1 MGNLNENHKRKI
13 LSTIQYADDLL
24 SESLNLLGS
33 TGGSLRPRYVKDVSA
48 SESHWVESY
57 AEKIRVQLS
66 RLLDR
71 FDIEV
76 PPPGTLSSWALR
88 TKLMSLDIA
97 LEDLYPGQ
105 MRGSGEMD
113 PEAAGDLT
121 WTLQEVR
128 RLVGQLL
135 AFLASAG
142 GAQEKRLAR
151 LQAEPALGRLL
162 ERVAQI
168 ISRHGLVEYLPALD
182 SIVRKL
188 ESHRL
193 EIAVFGRVSCGK
205 SSFIN
210 RLLEMQLLPVGTT
223 PITAV
228 PTHIVAGNTPRLK
241 VSFADGAKALPV
253 ERLPEFATE
262 QGNPANSKRVV
273 GIEVAVPAKRLQ
285 EGVAFV
291 DTPGI
296 ASLATSGTKLSY
308 AYLPDSDF
316 GVVLV
321 DGHSSLGRD
330 DLDLLRS
337 LHAAGIPSIVM
348 ISKCDLL
355 TAPDIEKVVSYT
367 RAAAAEHLG
376 SPLEVVPVSSV
387 DAWAPQ
393 VQEWFERAISPLL
406 QQARESLTVSLNR
419 KANSLCDSILATL
432 EVQASRADKSEA
444 RPREA
449 ERALRPL
456 DEMLDEFAHRWG
468 DRLETMSDWAKEALG
483 AAASKLA
490 RTFVEG
496 GKCTGQKA
504 VGAAALA
511 DAVIEVAAS
520 RYHPFLQEFESVVG
534 RIRHDLDQLRMEEPS
549 ARAVEAYELP
559 RPSALPSP
567 VVSLLD
573 GISIPAPGP
582 LMRMS
587 LALREKHF
595 RKELEEQG
603 GQSLQQLL
611 EEFRPRLRH
620 WFAVTIK
627 ALRDSFRLQTDPLRY
642 RQAARSTNGP
652 AAGDGSLMA
661 DIEFLRGQSIATA
674 ASDASQ
680 EEAET
685 TRK

>member
-1 MGNLNENHKRKI
+1 MAGLNENHRRKI
-13 LSTIQYADDLL
+13 LTTIQYADELL
-24 SESLNLLGS
+24 SESLNLLGA
-33 TGGSLRPRYVKDVSA
+33 TGGALRPRFVRDVST

-57 AEKIRVQLS
+57 AGKIREQMS
-66 RLLDR
+66 RLLER
-71 FDIEV
+71 FEITV
-76 PPPGTLSSWALR
+76 SPPNTLSSWALR

-105 MRGSGEMD
+105 MRGYGEMD
-113 PEAAGDLT
+113 PAAGGDLT

-128 RLVGQLL
+128 RLVSQLL
-135 AFLASAG
+135 AFLAEAS

-151 LQAEPALGRLL
+151 IQAEPALGRQL
-162 ERVAQI
+162 ERLSQI
-168 ISRHGLVEYLPALD
+168 IARHGLVEYLSALD
-182 SIVRKL
+182 SIIRKL
-188 ESHRL
+188 ESHRY

-205 SSFIN
+205 SSLIN
-210 RLLEMQLLPVGTT
+210 RLLEIQLLPVGST

-228 PTHIVAGNTPRLK
+228 PIHIIAGDRPQLK
-241 VSFADGAKALPV
+241 VSFPEGIKDLPV

-308 AYLPDSDF
+308 AYLPDSDL

-337 LHAAGIPSIVM
+337 LHAAGIPSIVL

-355 TAPDIEKVVSYT
+355 PPDDIEKVVSYT
-367 RAAAAEHLG
+367 RAAVAEHLG
-376 SPLEVVPVSSV
+376 ASLEVIPISSV
-387 DAWAPQ
+387 DSWVPKIHA
-393 VQEWFERAISPLL
+393 WFEQTIAPSL
-406 QQARESLTVSLNR
+406 QRARESLTISLNR
-419 KANSLCDSILATL
+419 KAQSLRESILVTL
-432 EVQASRADKSEA
+432 EMRASRGSGGENQSQ
-444 RPREA
+444 EA

-456 DEMLDEFAHRWG
+456 DESLDEFARRWQ
-468 DRLETMSDWAKEALG
+468 DNLETMDDWAEEALG
-483 AAASKLA
+483 KASSRLA
-490 RTFVEG
+490 RASG
-496 GKCTGQKA
+496 DALDQPGQK
-504 VGAAALA
+504 VTALA

-520 RYHPFLQEFESVVG
+520 RYHPFLQEYESLAG
-534 RIRHDLDQLRMEEPS
+534 RIRQELDELRKEDPS

-573 GISIPAPGP
+573 GVSISDPGP

-587 LALREKHF
+587 QALRERHF
-595 RKELEEQG
+595 RRDLEEMAG
-603 GQSLQQLL
+603 RSLQQLL
-611 EEFRPRLRH
+611 DELRPRLRH
-620 WFAVTIK
+620 WFVATIN
-627 ALRDSFRLQTDPLRY
+627 ALRESFRLQTDPLRY
-642 RQAARSTNGP
+642 RQPVRASNGST
-652 AAGDGSLMA
+652 AGDSSLMV
-661 DIEFLRGQSIATA
+661 DIEFLRGQAVQAEVPGGPQTEI
-674 ASDASQ
+674 
-680 EEAET
+680 ET
-685 TRK
+685 TRS

>member
-1 MGNLNENHKRKI
+1 MAGLNENHKRKI
-13 LSTIQYADDLL
+13 LSTIQYADELL
-24 SESLNLLGS
+24 SESLNLLGA
-33 TGGSLRPRYVKDVSA
+33 TGGALRPRFVRDVSA

-57 AEKIRVQLS
+57 AGKIREQMS
-66 RLLDR
+66 RLLER
-71 FDIEV
+71 FEITV
-76 PPPGTLSSWALR
+76 SSPNTLSSWALR

-105 MRGSGEMD
+105 MRGYGEMD
-113 PEAAGDLT
+113 PGAAGDLT

-128 RLVGQLL
+128 RLVSQLL
-135 AFLASAG
+135 AFLAEAS

-151 LQAEPALGRLL
+151 IQAEPVLGRLL
-162 ERVAQI
+162 ERLAQI
-168 ISRHGLVEYLPALD
+168 IARHGLVEYLPALD

-188 ESHRL
+188 ESHRY

-210 RLLEMQLLPVGTT
+210 RLLEIQLLPVGST

-228 PTHIVAGNTPRLK
+228 PIHIIAGDKPQLR
-241 VSFADGAKALPV
+241 VSFAESTKDLPV

-308 AYLPDSDF
+308 AYLPDSDL

-337 LHAAGIPSIVM
+337 LHAAGIPSVVM

-355 TAPDIEKVVSYT
+355 PAEDIDQVVAYT
-367 RAAAAEHLG
+367 RSAVAEHLG
-376 SPLEVVPVSSV
+376 ASPEVIPISSMDSWVPQLH
-387 DAWAPQ
+387 A
-393 VQEWFERAISPLL
+393 WFEQTISPLL
-406 QQARESLTVSLNR
+406 QRARESLTISLNR
-419 KANSLCDSILATL
+419 KAQALCESILATL
-432 EVQASRADKSEA
+432 EMRASRGGGGASQSQ
-444 RPREA
+444 EA

-456 DEMLDEFAHRWG
+456 DESLDEFARRWEEK
-468 DRLETMSDWAKEALG
+468 LETMSDWAEEALVK
-483 AAASKLA
+483 AASRLA
-490 RTFVEG
+490 RASGETVDQSG
-496 GKCTGQKA
+496 HRA
-504 VGAAALA
+504 NVLA

-520 RYHPFLQEFESVVG
+520 RYHPFLQEYESLAG
-534 RIRHDLDQLRMEEPS
+534 RIRHELEQLRMEDPS

-573 GISIPAPGP
+573 GISISDPGP

-587 LALREKHF
+587 QALREKHF
-595 RKELEEQG
+595 RKELEEEAG
-603 GQSLQQLL
+603 RGLQQLL
-611 EEFRPRLRH
+611 EELRPRLRH
-620 WFAVTIK
+620 WFAATVNQ
-627 ALRDSFRLQTDPLRY
+627 LRESFRLQTDPLRY
-642 RQAARSTNGP
+642 RHTVRTSNGS
-652 AAGDGSLMA
+652 AAGDSGLMA
-661 DIEFLRGQSIATA
+661 DIEFLRLQA
-674 ASDASQ
+674 A
-680 EEAET
+680 EAEVPVDLQT
-685 TRK
+685 NVEAARR